1 MTCNEPRQRDYDRAS
16 RLILLSVCIGQTI
29 VGLDQRAITVAL
41 PTLTTTF
48 HAAFTTIQWT
58 ILVYDL
64 VLIGLIITMGR
75 LGDLFGR
82 RRFYS
87 VGFLI
92 FVTASALCG
101 LSQSAGQLIFFRAR
115 AGARRFHDRRQWPSD
130 RLGELAAGRA
140 RARSSV

>member
-1 MTCNEPRQRDYDRAS
+1 MTPTEDQGIPRRS
-16 RLILLSVCIGQTI
+16 SKLILLSVCIGQII

-41 PTLTTTF
+41 PTLATTF

-87 VGFLI
+87 LGFVDQTLHESLGG
-92 FVTASALCG
+92 FALLDRTGAASLLSAPVVSRLVNHALVSPYRHGCVLRVRG
-101 LSQSAGQLIFFRAR
+101 
-115 AGARRFHDRRQWPSD
+115 AGAGS
-130 RLGELAAGRA
+130 
-140 RARSSV
+140 